1 MLLPPLTVEQEG
13 ARPRH
18 LGAWGAVPAAAE
30 QGVMLFPLLV
40 YCKFFFFFSLQK
52 WVFLGFGTVI
62 VAKLCGGRSGVMG
75 GGGVGLIVPVACLS
89 ATWGQVS

>member
-1 MLLPPLTVEQEG
+1 MGYGPSG
-13 ARPRH
+13 SRA
-18 LGAWGAVPAAAE
+18 GDDA
-30 QGVMLFPLLV
+30 FPTACVLQV
-40 YCKFFFFFSLQK
+40 FFFFFSLQK

>member
-1 MLLPPLTVEQEG
+1 MLLPPLTAEQEG

-30 QGVMLFPLLV
+30 QGAMLFPLLV
-40 YCKFFFFFSLQK
+40 YYKFFFFFPEKMGVS
-52 WVFLGFGTVI
+52 GFWH
-62 VAKLCGGRSGVMG
+62 GGRSGVMG